1 MTWSDLL
8 LRLRALVVWR
18 QVEHELDEELRFHI
32 EMQTRKNVEAGMNMG
47 EAARRARVQFGGVE
61 QAKENCRD
69 ARGIGWIE
77 TLLQDVRYALRGFR
91 RTPGFALTVIA
102 TIALRPGAQHNA
114 VHDFQRVR
122 AAARGGARSLQPVL
136 IPLDDQEGRGPAAHL
151 ARVPGLPQTEPGV
164 FRSDGRLFFVR
175 ACGRASAVRRIR
187 DGELLPYA
195 RSRGGFWQNASARG

>member
-77 TLLQDVRYALRGFR
+77 TLLQDVRYALRGSR
-91 RTPGFALTVIA
+91 RTPGFTLTVIA
-102 TIALRPGAQHNA
+102 TIALGLGLNTTLFTIFNAYVLRP
-114 VHDFQRVR
+114 V
-122 AAARGGARSLQPVL
+122 
-136 IPLDDQEGRGPAAHL
+136 
-151 ARVPGLPQTEPGV
+151 
-164 FRSDGRLFFVR
+164 
-175 ACGRASAVRRIR
+175 AVRDPYSLYSFHWTIKR
-187 DGELLPYA
+187 GEGQRLTW
-195 RSRGGFWQNASARG
+195 REFQDFRKQNPAFS